1 MIVSKIAYISFLAT
15 FLYNYTKKLDILHHF
30 KFEYPYVFVLLLLIV
45 CIYKCPHTIKTFY
58 FPHLYLFTKFT
69 SWFNKEKLLYSLILT
84 LLITALA
91 SPISYDTK
99 LQNNRKGRDLV
110 FVLDTSGSMGESSY
124 SKEYSNKSKFE
135 ILKDTI
141 KNFVLHRFD
150 DNVGITVFGSY
161 AFSCVPLT
169 YDMKSIT
176 FLLDFLDVGIA
187 GENTAIG
194 DGIAYATQ
202 LLKKGEANSKVI
214 ILVTDGYQ
222 NSGLVSVKE
231 AVQKAKKQ
239 HVKIYTI
246 GIGEGSAFDVNLLKL
261 IAKNTGAKMFEAK
274 NAKTLQEVYKEID
287 TLEPSF
293 IRSKH
298 YLHKQNLYI
307 YPLSLAFILLVYLL
321 LKQRRELQ

>member
-99 LQNNRKGRDLV
+99 LQNKRKGRDLV

-161 AFSCVPLT
+161 AFSSVPLT

-222 NSGLVSVKE
+222 NSGITSIKK
-231 AVQKAKKQ
+231 AVALAQKS
-239 HVKIYTI
+239 HIKIYTL
-246 GIGEGSAFDVNLLKL
+246 GVGKKGDFDIKLLQK
-261 IAKNTGAKMFEAK
+261 IAKDTSAKMFTAK
-274 NAKTLQEVYKEID
+274 NAEELQNIYKELNS
-287 TLEPSF
+287 LEPSK
-293 IRSKH
+293 IHSQNYLNKH
-298 YLHKQNLYI
+298 LLFL
-307 YPLSLAFILLVYLL
+307 YPLAFAILLLL
-321 LKQRRELQ
+321 YFLVQKREL